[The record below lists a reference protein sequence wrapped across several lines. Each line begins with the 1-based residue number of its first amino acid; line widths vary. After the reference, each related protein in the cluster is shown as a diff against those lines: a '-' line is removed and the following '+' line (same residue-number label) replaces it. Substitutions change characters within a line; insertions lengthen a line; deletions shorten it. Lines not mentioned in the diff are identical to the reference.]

1 MLYYNGETNYCS
13 SIFIIDMCLLL
24 KYLKMKTKNR
34 EVISDGFGN
43 EYPACCPSCGRRAM
57 YINRPGDGRCKYCY
71 DDTNNIN

>member
-1 MLYYNGETNYCS
+1 
-13 SIFIIDMCLLL
+13 
-24 KYLKMKTKNR
+24 MKTKNR

-43 EYPACCPSCGRRAM
+43 EYPACCPSCGRRSM